1 MKAEREGNVAAIP
14 NQQQMPSISMD
25 GLVTIVGAV
34 LLLLA
39 IIYFNNDLHYRLDT
53 KIDTVRTELK
63 ADIDSVR
70 TELKADIVH
79 LETNIDTV
87 RTELKADI
95 DAVRTELKAD
105 IDTVRTELKAD
116 IESVRSELSA
126 DIQRMDDRLFVIVS
140 PPVPE
145 EEADTP

>member
-1 MKAEREGNVAAIP
+1 MAAIP

-63 ADIDSVR
+63 ADID
-70 TELKADIVH
+70 
-79 LETNIDTV
+79 TV

-95 DAVRTELKAD
+95 DTVRMELKSD
-105 IDTVRTELKAD
+105 IDRLETNIQAVRTELKAD

-126 DIQRMDDRLFVIVS
+126 DIQRLDDRLFVIVS
-140 PPVPE
+140 PPLE
-145 EEADTP
+145 EEADSP

>member
-1 MKAEREGNVAAIP
+1 VAAIP

-63 ADIDSVR
+63 ADIVR
-70 TELKADIVH
+70 

-126 DIQRMDDRLFVIVS
+126 DIQRVDDRLFAIAS
-140 PPVPE
+140 PPVQE

>member
-1 MKAEREGNVAAIP
+1 MAAIP
-14 NQQQMPSISMD
+14 HQQKMPSISMD

-39 IIYFNNDLHYRLDT
+39 IIYFNRDLHFRLDT

-63 ADIDSVR
+63 ADIDAVR
-70 TELKADIVH
+70 S
-79 LETNIDTV
+79 
-87 RTELKADI
+87 ELKADI
-95 DAVRTELKAD
+95 DTVRSELKADIESVRSELKAD

-126 DIQRMDDRLFVIVS
+126 DIQRLDDRFFVIVN
-140 PPVPE
+140 PPAQ
-145 EEADTP
+145 EEADAP

>member
-1 MKAEREGNVAAIP
+1 MAAIP
-14 NQQQMPSISMD
+14 NQQKMPIISMD

-39 IIYFNNDLHYRLDT
+39 IIYFNTNLHFRLDT

-63 ADIDSVR
+63 ADIDRLQVEIDTVR
-70 TELKADIVH
+70 SELKAD
-79 LETNIDTV
+79 IDTV

-95 DAVRTELKAD
+95 ESVRSELKAD

-126 DIQRMDDRLFVIVS
+126 DIQRLDDRFFTIVS
-140 PPVPE
+140 PPAQ
-145 EEADTP
+145 EEADVP

>member
-1 MKAEREGNVAAIP
+1 MKVEREGNVAAIP

-63 ADIDSVR
+63 ADIVR
-70 TELKADIVH
+70 

-95 DAVRTELKAD
+95 VRLETNIDA
-105 IDTVRTELKAD
+105 VRTELKAD

-140 PPVPE
+140 PPVQE
-145 EEADTP
+145 EEADIP

>member
-1 MKAEREGNVAAIP
+1 MAAIP
-14 NQQQMPSISMD
+14 NEQRMPSISMD

-63 ADIDSVR
+63 SDINRLQV
-70 TELKADIVH
+70 E
-79 LETNIDTV
+79 
-87 RTELKADI
+87 I

-105 IDTVRTELKAD
+105 IEAVRTELKAD
-116 IESVRSELSA
+116 IENVRMELSA
-126 DIQRMDDRLFVIVS
+126 DIQRLDDRLFAIVS
-140 PPVPE
+140 PPVQAE
-145 EEADTP
+145 EDTP

>member
-1 MKAEREGNVAAIP
+1 VAAVPNP

-63 ADIDSVR
+63 ADIDRLETNIDTVR
-70 TELKADIVH
+70 TELKAD
-79 LETNIDTV
+79 IDTV

-105 IDTVRTELKAD
+105 I
-116 IESVRSELSA
+116 ESVRTELSA
-126 DIQRMDDRLFVIVS
+126 DIQRLDNRLFAIVS

-145 EEADTP
+145 EADTP

>member
-1 MKAEREGNVAAIP
+1 MAAIP
-14 NQQQMPSISMD
+14 NQQRMPSISMD

-63 ADIDSVR
+63 ADID
-70 TELKADIVH
+70 
-79 LETNIDTV
+79 NV

-95 DAVRTELKAD
+95 DRLET
-105 IDTVRTELKAD
+105 D
-116 IESVRSELSA
+116 IESVRAELKADFESARMELSA
-126 DIQRMDDRLFVIVS
+126 DIQRLDDRLFAVVN
-140 PPVPE
+140 PAAQHE
-145 EEADTP
+145 ESES

>member
-1 MKAEREGNVAAIP
+1 MAAIP
-14 NQQQMPSISMD
+14 NQQRMPSISMD

-63 ADIDSVR
+63 ADID
-70 TELKADIVH
+70 
-79 LETNIDTV
+79 TV

-95 DAVRTELKAD
+95 DRLEAD
-105 IDTVRTELKAD
+105 IETARTELKAD
-116 IESVRSELSA
+116 IEAVRMELSA
-126 DIQRMDDRLFVIVS
+126 DIQRLDDRLFAIVS
-140 PPVPE
+140 PPVQQE
-145 EEADTP
+145 EDAS

>member
-1 MKAEREGNVAAIP
+1 MAAIP
-14 NQQQMPSISMD
+14 NQQKMPSISMD

-39 IIYFNNDLHYRLDT
+39 IIYFNRDLHFRLDT

-63 ADIDSVR
+63 ADIDR
-70 TELKADIVH
+70 

-87 RTELKADI
+87 RTELKSDI
-95 DAVRTELKAD
+95 ESVRSELKLDIESVRSELKAD
-105 IDTVRTELKAD
+105 IESVRSELKAD

-126 DIQRMDDRLFVIVS
+126 DIQRLDDRFFAIVS
-140 PPVPE
+140 PPAQ